1 VGAVILS
8 SSLTCEAAN
17 SQLSTTLP
25 SSLSVSPIEMNHKHH
40 VHHGD
45 VPFAFC
51 ALPAHSGERRAAV
64 DEGSTYYSSNN
75 IVTFIVH
82 GDGDAVRCMWL
93 SRENLNLPAI
103 SDDGQTNSILFD

>member
-1 VGAVILS
+1 MR
-8 SSLTCEAAN
+8 CEAAN

-64 DEGSTYYSSNN
+64 DEGSTYYSSK
-75 IVTFIVH
+75 I
-82 GDGDAVRCMWL
+82 L
-93 SRENLNLPAI
+93 SRSSFMVMVMLSAACGCRERI
-103 SDDGQTNSILFD
+103 